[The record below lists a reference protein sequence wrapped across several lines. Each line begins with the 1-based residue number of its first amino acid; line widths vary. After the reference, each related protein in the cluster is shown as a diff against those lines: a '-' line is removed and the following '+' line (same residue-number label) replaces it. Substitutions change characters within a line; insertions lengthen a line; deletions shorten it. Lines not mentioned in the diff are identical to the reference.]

1 MGATAMNK
9 DSSPGEQSEPA
20 PEPKCARL
28 TIFDIRN
35 RIRIK
40 LARVIEKKFCLAD
53 PAQKF
58 YNVLVL
64 AFPGHVND

>member
-1 MGATAMNK
+1 
-9 DSSPGEQSEPA
+9 
-20 PEPKCARL
+20 
-28 TIFDIRN
+28 
-35 RIRIK
+35 

-64 AFPGHVND
+64 AFLGHVND